1 VGTRRIRVA
10 RRIIIFVSLSL
21 FNSFNFEGIL
31 MRKAQASLEY
41 SGMIALDNQNG
52 SSEVE
57 IKLIHYIFNLN
68 PHHIFNC
75 ALCLVNLGEN
85 QVWRVCNG

>member
-1 VGTRRIRVA
+1 
-10 RRIIIFVSLSL
+10 
-21 FNSFNFEGIL
+21 

-57 IKLIHYIFNLN
+57 IKLVRYILNFN

-75 ALCLVNLGEN
+75 ALCLGN
-85 QVWRVCNG
+85 QF

>member
-1 VGTRRIRVA
+1 
-10 RRIIIFVSLSL
+10 
-21 FNSFNFEGIL
+21 
-31 MRKAQASLEY
+31 MRKSQASLEY

-75 ALCLVNLGEN
+75 ALCLVGLSSSIQNNFNFGEN
-85 QVWRVCNG
+85 QVWGL

>member
-1 VGTRRIRVA
+1 
-10 RRIIIFVSLSL
+10 
-21 FNSFNFEGIL
+21 

-57 IKLIHYIFNLN
+57 IKLVRYILNFN

-75 ALCLVNLGEN
+75 ALCLVNLDEN
-85 QVWRVCNG
+85 QVWGICNG